1 MANAEDSPLSIY
13 ASARSAA
20 AMRTP
25 DHMLTKVE
33 SSRIAVTDCSSDH
46 ILVVDDDPAVRHLIS
61 DYFGEH
67 GIQTVS
73 ATGRSAAARQLAG
86 EDPSAIILELR
97 LGQGNGLDLLR
108 EIRSSSDVP
117 VIILTGRSGD
127 EVDCVVGLE
136 LGADD
141 FLTKPFGIRE
151 LYARY
156 RAVLRRREN
165 GRSVRTHDVAQ
176 GEYRFDGWRLDRR
189 SRRLTDPQERPVALS
204 KSEYA
209 LLLAFLDAPE
219 RVLSREYLLQATRL
233 HEDISDRSIDVQVL
247 RLRRKLEADPKQPRV
262 IKTERGV
269 GYAFAIPVEQMST
282 SIADRALTSTL
293 DRSLCGRSA
302 DAKVE
307 PGTTFP
313 LKGSPNDPLNK

>member
-1 MANAEDSPLSIY
+1 
-13 ASARSAA
+13 
-20 AMRTP
+20 MRTP
-25 DHMLTKVE
+25 GHMLTKVE
-33 SSRIAVTDCSSDH
+33 SSRIGVADCSSGH
-46 ILVVDDDPAVRHLIS
+46 IRVVDDDPAVRQLIS
-61 DYFGEH
+61 DYFGQH

-73 ATGRSAAARQLAG
+73 ATGRSAVARQLAG
-86 EDPSAIILELR
+86 GDTSAIILDLH
-97 LGQGNGLDLLR
+97 LGHDDGFDLLR

-117 VIILTGRSGD
+117 VIILTGRARD

-141 FLTKPFGIRE
+141 YLTKPFGIRE
-151 LYARY
+151 LYARV
-156 RAVLRRREN
+156 RAVLRRHVN
-165 GRSVRTHDVAQ
+165 GGSLRTRDAEW
-176 GEYRFDGWRLDRR
+176 GGYKFGGWRLDRR
-189 SRRLTDPQERPVALS
+189 RRRLIDPQEQPVTLS
-204 KSEYA
+204 KGEYA

-219 RVLSREYLLQATRL
+219 RPLSREYLLQATRL

-293 DRSLCGRSA
+293 DRS
-302 DAKVE
+302 
-307 PGTTFP
+307 
-313 LKGSPNDPLNK
+313 

>member
-1 MANAEDSPLSIY
+1 
-13 ASARSAA
+13 
-20 AMRTP
+20 
-25 DHMLTKVE
+25 MLTYVE
-33 SSRIAVTDCSSDH
+33 SSRTMSTGLSSGR

-86 EDPSAIILELR
+86 EDPSAIILELD
-97 LGQGNGLDLLR
+97 QGNGLDLLR

-117 VIILTGRSGD
+117 VIILTGRSGE
-127 EVDCVVGLE
+127 EVDRVVGLE

-141 FLTKPFGIRE
+141 CLTKPFGIRE

-165 GRSVRTHDVAQ
+165 GRSVRTQHVEH

-204 KSEYA
+204 KGEYA
-209 LLLAFLDAPE
+209 LLLAFLDAPG
-219 RVLSREYLLQATRL
+219 RPLSRECLLQATRL
-233 HEDISDRSIDVQVL
+233 HEDIFDRSIDVQVL
-247 RLRRKLEADPKQPRV
+247 RLRRKLEVDPKAPRV
-262 IKTERGV
+262 IRTERGV
-269 GYAFAIPVEQMST
+269 GYVFAIPVEQSRWADWR
-282 SIADRALTSTL
+282 SIPQSR
-293 DRSLCGRSA
+293 
-302 DAKVE
+302 
-307 PGTTFP
+307 
-313 LKGSPNDPLNK
+313 